1 MRVVRRTGAPWIV
14 VCLLGLAMGCAG
26 PNLIR
31 RTAEPEGPGDTWI
44 VARDPAVAR
53 AVTASTAPALV
64 ARLDAAS
71 TTSTVLPA
79 EKTHVAVT
87 ALGPIASID
96 RTKSYTVPAGALDL
110 AVSFTPAAT
119 PPRQDYVVHVGGRP
133 LTILVRERHE
143 AQELA
148 RTQSNAHLVPT
159 DAAGVVTLPVGAVS
173 ARALDMR
180 VETSGL
186 VPWRD
191 GAYELIVPRVPDG
204 DVTLAAEL
212 YGPGPIVV
220 VSSPSH
226 TIQAKPVSLDHLR
239 VGLRDPQT
247 LHDADF
253 VLRYRVDPD
262 DRPGALVV
270 VRDGTSNIVAI
281 VMHPVEDGH
290 EAVAASDVSIDW
302 NGATVT
308 EVRPDPIGKLPA
320 GTPLVVLARTQ
331 GDVLGPVTVRARCGR
346 EVRAITI
353 ARDDAIP
360 APELRA
366 LPLLWARAGRA
377 TVSAHR

>member
-1 MRVVRRTGAPWIV
+1 VRLARLVAPWTV
-14 VCLLGLAMGCAG
+14 VCLLALVTGCTA
-26 PNLIR
+26 PSLIR
-31 RTAEPEGPGDTWI
+31 PSAAPEGPGDIWI

-53 AVTASTAPALV
+53 AVTAATAPALV
-64 ARLDAAS
+64 ARLDAADA
-71 TTSTVLPA
+71 TVLPA
-79 EKTHVAVT
+79 DKTRVAVT

-96 RTKSYTVPAGALDL
+96 RTKSYTVPAGAHDL

-133 LTILVRERHE
+133 ITILVRERRE
-143 AQELA
+143 AQDLA
-148 RTQSNAHLVPT
+148 RTQSNAHVVPT
-159 DAAGVVTLPVGAVS
+159 DAAGVVTVPVGSPS
-173 ARALDMR
+173 ARSIDLR
-180 VETSGL
+180 VETTGL

-191 GAYELIVPRVPDG
+191 GAYELVVPRVPDG
-204 DVTLAAEL
+204 DVALTAEVF
-212 YGPGPIVV
+212 GPGPIVV

-226 TIQAKPVSLDHLR
+226 AIAAKPVSLEHLR
-239 VGLRDPQT
+239 VALRDPQT

-270 VRDGTSNIVAI
+270 GQDGSDEVVGI

-290 EAVAASDVSIDW
+290 EAIAISDVSIDW
-302 NGATVT
+302 NGAAVT
-308 EVRPDPIGKLPA
+308 EVRPDPVGKLPA
-320 GTPLVVLARTQ
+320 GTPLVVLARVR
-331 GDVLGPVTVRARCGR
+331 GDVRGPITVHARCGR

-360 APELRA
+360 APDLRA

-377 TVSAHR
+377 AVAAHR

>member
-1 MRVVRRTGAPWIV
+1 MRLARLAAPWTV
-14 VCLLGLAMGCAG
+14 VCLLGLAAGCAG

-31 RTAEPEGPGDTWI
+31 PGASPEGTSPADTWI
-44 VARDPAVAR
+44 VTRDPAVAR
-53 AVTASTAPALV
+53 AVEAPTAPALV

-71 TTSTVLPA
+71 ATPTVLPA
-79 EKTHVAVT
+79 AKTRIAVT

-96 RTKSYTVPAGALDL
+96 RTKSYTLPAGAHDL
-110 AVSFTPAAT
+110 AVSFTPPAT
-119 PPRQDYVVHVGGRP
+119 PPRQDYVLHVGGRA
-133 LTILVRERHE
+133 LTILVRERAE
-143 AQELA
+143 AQDLA
-148 RTQSNAHLVPT
+148 RTQPNAHVMKT
-159 DAAGVVTLPVGAVS
+159 DAAGVVTVPVGNVS
-173 ARALDMR
+173 AHSTDLR
-180 VETSGL
+180 VETTGL

-191 GAYELIVPRVPDG
+191 GAYELVVPRVPDG
-204 DVTLAAEL
+204 DVALAAEV

-226 TIQAKPVSLDHLR
+226 TIAAKPVSLEHLR
-239 VGLRDPQT
+239 VGLRDPET

-270 VRDGTSNIVAI
+270 AGDVVGI

-290 EAVAASDVSIDW
+290 EAIAASDVSIDW

-308 EVRPDPIGKLPA
+308 DVRPDPVGKLPA
-320 GTPLVVLARTQ
+320 GTPLVVVAHAQ
-331 GDVLGPVTVRARCGR
+331 GDVRGPITVRARCGR

-353 ARDDAIP
+353 TRDDAIP
-360 APELRA
+360 SPDLRA

-377 TVSAHR
+377 TVAAHR

>member
-1 MRVVRRTGAPWIV
+1 
-14 VCLLGLAMGCAG
+14 VCLLGLAAGCAG

-31 RTAEPEGPGDTWI
+31 PGAARPEGPGDTWI

-53 AVTASTAPALV
+53 AVTAPTAPSLV
-64 ARLDAAS
+64 AQLDA
-71 TTSTVLPA
+71 TSATPTVLPA
-79 EKTHVAVT
+79 DETRVAVT

-96 RTKSYTVPAGALDL
+96 RTKSYSVPAGAHDL

-119 PPRQDYVVHVGGRP
+119 PPRQDYVIHVGGRA
-133 LTILVRERHE
+133 LTILVRERLE
-143 AQELA
+143 AQDLA
-148 RTQSNAHLVPT
+148 RTQPNAHVVRT
-159 DAAGVVTLPVGAVS
+159 DAAGVVTVPLASIS
-173 ARALDMR
+173 AHAIELR
-180 VETSGL
+180 VETTGL
-186 VPWRD
+186 VPWRE
-191 GAYELIVPRVPDG
+191 GAYELVVPRVPDG
-204 DVTLAAEL
+204 DVAFGAEVF
-212 YGPGPIVV
+212 GPGPIVV

-226 TIQAKPVSLDHLR
+226 TIAAKPISLDHLR

-262 DRPGALVV
+262 DRPGALVGGG
-270 VRDGTSNIVAI
+270 DGTGDVVGI

-290 EAVAASDVSIDW
+290 EAIAISDVSIDW
-302 NGATVT
+302 NGAAVT

-320 GTPLVVLARTQ
+320 GTPLVVLARAR
-331 GDVLGPVTVRARCGR
+331 GEVRGPITVRARCGR

-360 APELRA
+360 SPDLRA

-377 TVSAHR
+377 TVAAHR